1 MTSTEMIQKAIS
13 TARSTAFAN
22 KALVPRVISQF
33 HGLKVGDYALW
44 PHRRDCEILD
54 YGCGKEQVHVKML
67 RERGLNVVGH
77 DFSAP
82 NSEALGK
89 KYDVIYASNV
99 LNVQGDTQMLYN
111 TLHEIK
117 DLLNVH
123 GVFVANYP
131 QAPRYC
137 PLTVFELLR
146 DVRII
151 FQGPVEVFG
160 AGGIP
165 PNVLTMDCK
174 DRTPCGSPSRS
185 PVFFVRKF
193 VL

>member
-1 MTSTEMIQKAIS
+1 MTNAEMIQKAMS
-13 TARSTAFAN
+13 TARSSAFAN
-22 KALVPRVISQF
+22 KALVPRVIAQYHF
-33 HGLKVGDYALW
+33 VDHALW

-54 YGCGKEQVHVKML
+54 YGCGKAQVHVKML
-67 RERGLNVVGH
+67 RDRGFNVVGH

-82 NSEALGK
+82 NSEALSK

-99 LNVQGDTQMLYN
+99 LNVQGDTKMLYD

-117 DLLNVH
+117 GLLNTH

-137 PLTVFELLR
+137 PVTVSELLR

-151 FQGPVEVFG
+151 FRGPVEVFG

-165 PNVLTMDCK
+165 PTVLTMDGK

-193 VL
+193 ML